1 MTMLPYVIRAGDHLA
16 RLAHEMN
23 FDAKSVW
30 MDASNDGLRALR
42 PNPQMLAIGDVLH
55 VPERATADGQ
65 PLVSGTTNRFRARPT
80 SIKVRLTFAR
90 GDVPW
95 ANEPWRVEAFR
106 GGPITGATDGEGRFV
121 AELPIDASSAVLVFP
136 DRGVSFPLRI
146 GHLDPVEEDTGV
158 TSRLRHLGY
167 LTTRQSATGRVP
179 SADQLQ
185 NARRRAILGFQRDH
199 GLPITGTMDDAT
211 RNALREVHGG

>member
-1 MTMLPYVIRAGDHLA
+1 
-16 RLAHEMN
+16 
-23 FDAKSVW
+23 
-30 MDASNDGLRALR
+30 
-42 PNPQMLAIGDVLH
+42 MLAVGDVLH

-65 PLVSGTTNRFRARPT
+65 PLVSGSTNRFRARPT

-121 AELPIDASSAVLVFP
+121 AELPIDASSAVRSR
-136 DRGVSFPLRI
+136 RGRPPGGRRRGQAYLR
-146 GHLDPVEEDTGV
+146 GGTPHH
-158 TSRLRHLGY
+158 RRH
-167 LTTRQSATGRVP
+167 RP
-179 SADQLQ
+179 E
-185 NARRRAILGFQRDH
+185 RRRAILGFQRDH